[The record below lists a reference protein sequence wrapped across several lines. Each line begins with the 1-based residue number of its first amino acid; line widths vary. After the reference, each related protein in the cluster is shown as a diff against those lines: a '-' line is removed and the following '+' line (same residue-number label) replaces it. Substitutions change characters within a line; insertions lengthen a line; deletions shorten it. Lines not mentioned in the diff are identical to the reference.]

1 MRNITLNVFVISG
14 LLGFGGLYY
23 YSGEV
28 EEHYKTNANR
38 YLEASLEKISSW
50 EVADLKS
57 ELGKETLSEVSDQ
70 QLQELTASYRH
81 LGAFTGMDEPVFSR
95 LSGALSILNHPP
107 KLSYS
112 SNVRF
117 EHGSAI
123 MTATLTLE
131 NQHFKYYNLNLGAPA
146 NK

>member
-1 MRNITLNVFVISG
+1 VRNITLNVFVISG

-28 EEHYKTNANR
+28 EDHYKENANR
-38 YLEASLEKISSW
+38 YLKASLAKISSW
-50 EVADLKS
+50 DVQDLKS
-57 ELGKETLSEVSDQ
+57 ELGRETLDEVSDEQLQ
-70 QLQELTASYRH
+70 QLTDNYRH
-81 LGAFTGMDEPVFSR
+81 LGAFTSMDEPLFSR

-131 NQHFKYYNLNLGAPA
+131 NQHFKYYNLNLGKPA
-146 NK
+146 SE

>member
-28 EEHYKTNANR
+28 EDHYKANADR
-38 YLEASLEKISSW
+38 YLKASLEKISSW
-50 EVADLKS
+50 
-57 ELGKETLSEVSDQ
+57 
-70 QLQELTASYRH
+70 
-81 LGAFTGMDEPVFSR
+81 
-95 LSGALSILNHPP
+95 ALSILNHPP

-131 NQHFKYYNLNLGAPA
+131 NQHFKYYNLNLGKPA
-146 NK
+146 SE

>member
-28 EEHYKTNANR
+28 EAHYKSNADR
-38 YLEASLEKISSW
+38 YLKASLEKISSW
-50 EVADLKS
+50 EVGDLKS
-57 ELGKETLSEVSDQ
+57 ELGQETLKEVSDQ
-70 QLQELTASYRH
+70 QLTDLTASYRH
-81 LGAFTGMDEPVFSR
+81 LGAFSSMDEPSFSR

-131 NQHFKYYNLNLGAPA
+131 DQHFKYYNFSLGKPA
-146 NK
+146 E

>member
-28 EEHYKTNANR
+28 EDHYKDNANR
-38 YLEASLEKISSW
+38 YLKASLAKISSW
-50 EVADLKS
+50 DVQDLKS
-57 ELGKETLSEVSDQ
+57 ELGRETLDEVSDEQLQ
-70 QLQELTASYRH
+70 QLTDNYRH
-81 LGAFTGMDEPVFSR
+81 LGAFTSMDEPLFSR

-131 NQHFKYYNLNLGAPA
+131 NQHFKYYNLNLGKPA
-146 NK
+146 SE

>member
-1 MRNITLNVFVISG
+1 MRNITVNVFVISG

-28 EEHYKTNANR
+28 EAHYKVNADR
-38 YLEASLEKISSW
+38 YLAASLAKISSW
-50 EVADLKS
+50 DVNDLQA
-57 ELGKETLSEVSDQ
+57 ELGKETLEQVSEE

-81 LGAFTGMDEPVFSR
+81 LGAFESMDEPLFSR

-131 NQHFKYYNLNLGAPA
+131 GEHFKYYNLNLGKPA
-146 NK
+146 TE